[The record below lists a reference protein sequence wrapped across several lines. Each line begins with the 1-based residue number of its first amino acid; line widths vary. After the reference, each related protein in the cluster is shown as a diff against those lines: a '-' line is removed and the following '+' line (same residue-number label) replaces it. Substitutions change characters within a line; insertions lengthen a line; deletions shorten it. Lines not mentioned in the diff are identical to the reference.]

1 MAQWLERKGSE
12 HHLENRLNQQLAG
25 SNRKSQHKLCF
36 PIFHTRNVPKYSGE
50 RKKCRF
56 YKKGYCESLNRR
68 MFLIFTQYI
77 DMELLFQNM

>member
-1 MAQWLERKGSE
+1 M
-12 HHLENRLNQQLAG
+12 H
-25 SNRKSQHKLCF
+25 
-36 PIFHTRNVPKYSGE
+36 IYSGE

-56 YKKGYCESLNRR
+56 YKKGYCESLNQR

>member
-1 MAQWLERKGSE
+1 MQKVGSLIKMLFFRVIIRIGE
-12 HHLENRLNQQLAG
+12 
-25 SNRKSQHKLCF
+25 
-36 PIFHTRNVPKYSGE
+36 TMYSGE
-50 RKKCRF
+50 RKKCRS

>member
-1 MAQWLERKGSE
+1 MYHAKTKKFSKSTAFCPDFFPDASSQERFNFEGMT
-12 HHLENRLNQQLAG
+12 
-25 SNRKSQHKLCF
+25 RKLM
-36 PIFHTRNVPKYSGE
+36 YSGE

>member
-1 MAQWLERKGSE
+1 MTFLGKNTISYAFYRKFATF
-12 HHLENRLNQQLAG
+12 RVF
-25 SNRKSQHKLCF
+25 RKSSRFFFEK
-36 PIFHTRNVPKYSGE
+36 PIYSGE
-50 RKKCRF
+50 RKKSRF